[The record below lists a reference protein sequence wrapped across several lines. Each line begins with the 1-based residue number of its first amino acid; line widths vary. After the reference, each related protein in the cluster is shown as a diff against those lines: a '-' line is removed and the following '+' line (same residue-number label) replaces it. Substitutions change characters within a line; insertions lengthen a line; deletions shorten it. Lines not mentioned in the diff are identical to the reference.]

1 MKIKIYTDGACI
13 GNPGPGG
20 WAAIILEND
29 VKPILQLWFR
39 NPTHKQYDNR
49 DESEKVEQPLN
60 DVGYDDSRE
69 PPYIQD
75 ENGFV

>member
-1 MKIKIYTDGACI
+1 MVIDILKTINKITLDV
-13 GNPGPGG
+13 
-20 WAAIILEND
+20 LESE
-29 VKPILQLWFR
+29 VKPILQVWFR
-39 NPTHKQYDNR
+39 NPIHNDEYDYRN
-49 DESEKVEQPLN
+49 ESEILEQPLN

>member
-1 MKIKIYTDGACI
+1 MVIDIIKTINKITLD
-13 GNPGPGG
+13 
-20 WAAIILEND
+20 ILEND
-29 VKPILQLWFR
+29 VKPILQVWFR
-39 NPTHKQYDNR
+39 NPTHKQYDYR
-49 DESEKVEQPLN
+49 DESEILEQPLN